1 MPLVMTQYRGSRLS
15 KVDQSNVLSP
25 KALRNH
31 PGWPFVRDAVQWAYK
46 CGARAV
52 FVYGSSRFD
61 PMSAQDVDLLVC
73 GAAER
78 MRDIKTRDKVGAGA
92 GEEALSKRVDPVLF
106 PSLTHACWHVQ
117 HNIFRSYFVSR
128 DGKVLLAKQA
138 LPLLMIEGGDG
149 PQSEQP
155 RYLKDEIPTYLEGLS
170 FHIKC
175 ITFYLDSYR
184 NLENAVLEDAAPR
197 HFYPKAD
204 EFQWSM
210 FLTSAGSQVRDGFYS
225 VERVLKRI
233 CEVQGVEIY
242 KTSNYHE
249 EMIRQFHSN
258 TKLRGFLPNQGQL
271 SEEFALEDGPTSRN
285 GELHRLRKVRNRWG
299 EVVSIY
305 PMEEVVEKEKLCI
318 RELTQALK
326 DLQVFYDAVA
336 QALED
341 GKFDIL
347 LVK

>member
-1 MPLVMTQYRGSRLS
+1 MRPPVHAPARSCALLPLRLTAGHLLLISPPLTDPAAGSRLS

-46 CGARAV
+46 CGAKAV
-52 FVYGSSRFD
+52 FVYGSCKFD

-78 MRDIKTRDKVGAGA
+78 MRDIKTRDKVGAGS

-128 DGKVLLAKQA
+128 DGKVVLAKQA

-155 RYLKDEIPTYLEGLS
+155 RFLADEMPTYLEALNTTIA
-170 FHIKC
+170 H
-175 ITFYLDSYR
+175 ITFNLDSYR
-184 NLENAVLEDAAPR
+184 NLENAVLEDDTPR

-204 EFQWSM
+204 EFEWT
-210 FLTSAGSQVRDGFYS
+210 FCLASAGSSVTSGFYS

-233 CEVQGVEIY
+233 CEVRGVEIY

-249 EMIRQFHSN
+249 EMIRQFHN
-258 TKLRGFLPNQGQL
+258 NKKLMWP
-271 SEEFALEDGPTSRN
+271 P
-285 GELHRLRKVRNRWG
+285 W
-299 EVVSIY
+299 
-305 PMEEVVEKEKLCI
+305 
-318 RELTQALK
+318 
-326 DLQVFYDAVA
+326 
-336 QALED
+336 
-341 GKFDIL
+341 
-347 LVK
+347 